1 MKITHKDKTINFKI
15 TKDNIKIM
23 DSYKVKDPND
33 MLEIL
38 LNITVHDKYN
48 HLRTRPLDEYIKEW
62 RTHNLLYKIP
72 LKYFK
77 EHCGDCDLSNKESK
91 FRLFVYSILGRY

>member
-1 MKITHKDKTINFKI
+1 MKRTFKDKTVEWKT

-23 DSYKVKDPND
+23 DSYKITDPND

-38 LNITVHDKYN
+38 LLITCHDKYN

-62 RTHNLLYKIP
+62 RTHNLLYKLP
-72 LKYFK
+72 FRYFK
-77 EHCGDCDLSNKESK
+77 EHCKDCDLSNDESK
-91 FRLFVYSILGRY
+91 FRLFIYSILGRY